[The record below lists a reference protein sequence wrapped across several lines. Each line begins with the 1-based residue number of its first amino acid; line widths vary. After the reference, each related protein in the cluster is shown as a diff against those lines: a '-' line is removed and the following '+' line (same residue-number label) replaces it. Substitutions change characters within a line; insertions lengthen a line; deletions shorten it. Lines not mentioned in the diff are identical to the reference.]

1 MASPT
6 NEENAV
12 SPTVGVILMVAVT
25 VLLTATV
32 GSYIIDSAEE
42 IDSNPNAEV
51 IFVQEA
57 NGNITVQSTEM
68 QSADELKIFVNGKE
82 TNKSLR
88 EVGDTQTVSSGQV
101 AVVGVLNDKEVLLQS
116 FEPANERFVAD
127 FTFSPTVPEPDEQVD
142 FDASSSSS
150 GEYDWQFGDN
160 TTAKGK
166 QPSNRYSK
174 SGAKNVTLTVKKD
187 GASVNKTKTIIVND
201 KPTLD
206 FTVSNPNPNTTDTV
220 NFTGTANDLDGN
232 ITNYEW
238 DFDDDGNGPS
248 GENATNASH
257 TFSQEGDFDVTL
269 TVTDD
274 RNTENSVSKTVD
286 VNVVEP
292 TAVFSVSP
300 DAPTTSDTVTFNA
313 SNATD
318 ADGSITG
325 YEWEF
330 GDKNNDDS
338 KIVTHSYASN
348 GTFTVNLTVTDNEG
362 GINTTSQNISINN
375 TPPTAAF
382 SFSPSSPV
390 STKDTITFDASGSN
404 DIDGS
409 LSSTAYDWEFGDG
422 VKKNNSTFETT
433 HSYSDGGDFIVNLT
447 VTDADGATNKTNQ
460 TITVDAGPT
469 VLFSFTPESPEVNE
483 TVSFDAS
490 DSTDSDSSIAS
501 YEWAFNDSSSTTDTG
516 PQTSLSFESNGDYDA
531 KVTVTNAD
539 GESNSLI
546 KVVKVTGVSVGGDE
560 ITIG

>member
-32 GSYIIDSAEE
+32 GSYIIGSAEE

-68 QSADELKIFVNGKE
+68 QAADELKIFVNGKE

-127 FTFSPTVPEPDEQVD
+127 FTFSPRVPETDEQVN
-142 FDASSSSS
+142 FDASSASS

-160 TTAKGK
+160 TNATNVK
-166 QPSNRYSK
+166 QPSNRYNE

-220 NFTGTANDLDGN
+220 NFTGTANDPDGN

-238 DFDDDGNGPS
+238 DFDDGKGPS

-257 TFSQEGDFDVTL
+257 TFSQEGDFGVTL
-269 TVTDD
+269 TATDD

-286 VNVVEP
+286 VNIVEP

-325 YEWEF
+325 YDWEF
-330 GDKNNDDS
+330 GDKNNDTG

-375 TPPTAAF
+375 TPPNAAF

-422 VKKNNSTFETT
+422 VKKNNSTVDPT

-447 VTDADGATNKTNQ
+447 VTDANGATSKTNQ

-469 VLFSFTPESPEVNE
+469 VLFSFTPDSPEVNE

-501 YEWAFNDSSSTTDTG
+501 YEWAFNDSNSTTDTG
-516 PQTSLSFESNGDYDA
+516 PVTSLSFESNGDYA
-531 KVTVTNAD
+531 AQVTVTNAD
-539 GESNSLI
+539 GESNSLV
-546 KVVKVTGVSVGGDE
+546 KVVTVTGVSVGGDE